1 MTDKKYAEFHQ
12 KPSPIKLIDMYSIKK
27 ILVPTDF
34 SDNASNAYSHAQQI
48 AGRYGAKID
57 FIHIIPTLQ
66 YFSES
71 MEQLGM
77 PLDMQQD
84 VYPHAQER
92 ASEKIK
98 ELMDT
103 HLQPENKGDGIVR
116 IGQKPSKA
124 IADQAEQGKY
134 DLVVM
139 AAKGKHESDLLRGSI
154 TEKVIRYSKVP
165 VLHTDQS
172 SIERIENIL
181 VPTDGSQVSLKALP
195 MAISIARKH
204 GASITL
210 YHVLE
215 LHGSFTENA
224 LQDPYK
230 SETENIRDVIYKALE
245 EYFSDSRDVV
255 ELRTGDGFDSQFVVK
270 DGVSSATINVTTVIE
285 KGVSAHYAITDYGEE
300 HADLTVLAT
309 HGRSGLAHLFLGST
323 AEKVVQH
330 SMCPVVTV
338 KPDFVKAD

>member
-1 MTDKKYAEFHQ
+1 
-12 KPSPIKLIDMYSIKK
+12 MYTIKK

-57 FIHIIPTLQ
+57 FIHIIPTLR

-77 PLDMQQD
+77 PLDMEND

-92 ASEKIK
+92 ASGQIK
-98 ELMDT
+98 ELMDS

-116 IGQKPSKA
+116 IGQKPPKA
-124 IADQAEQGKY
+124 IADQAEQGRY

-139 AAKGKHESDLLRGSI
+139 AVKGKHESDLLRGSI

-165 VLHTDQS
+165 VLHTDKYKIDS
-172 SIERIENIL
+172 IENIL
-181 VPTDGSQVSLKALP
+181 VPTDGSQASLKALP
-195 MAISIARKH
+195 VAISIAMRH

-210 YHVLE
+210 LHVLE
-215 LHGSFTENA
+215 LHGSLTESA
-224 LQDPYK
+224 GRDPRK
-230 SETENIRDVIYKALE
+230 SETENIRDVIYKAMDE
-245 EYFSDSRDVV
+245 FFAESWSKAT
-255 ELRTGDGFDSQFVVK
+255 LRRGDEDESQFVVSE
-270 DGVSSATINVTTVIE
+270 GASSATINVQTVIE
-285 KGVSAHYAITDYGEE
+285 KGVSAHYAITDYADE

-309 HGRSGLAHLFLGST
+309 HGRSGLAHLLLGST

-330 SMCPVVTV
+330 SASPTVTV
-338 KPDFVKAD
+338 KPDFVSD